1 MGLFWGS
8 EDAAKVNKERER
20 ERLEETDKRFKPLVL
35 ENYAGSGYASKEFGY
50 IIRDIQQ
57 AAGYNN
63 GLLSDM
69 YDMMKQLL
77 KENEEM
83 RNRLESLEKQMQ
95 QNANPPLGRAI

>member
-1 MGLFWGS
+1 MGLFWGN
-8 EDAAKVNKERER
+8 DDVKTKQPQVQKP
-20 ERLEETDKRFKPLVL
+20 EETDPRFKPLYVL
-35 ENYAGSGYASKEFGY
+35 SQGGGAAAGKEFGY

-83 RNRLESLEKQMQ
+83 RNRLESLEKQVQ
-95 QNANPPLGRAI
+95 QNVNPPLERAI

>member
-8 EDAAKVNKERER
+8 EDAAKVNKEREH

-57 AAGYNN
+57 AASYNN
-63 GLLSDM
+63 KFLSKM
-69 YDMMKQLL
+69 YDMMQQLL

-83 RNRLESLEKQMQ
+83 RYRLESLEKQVQ
-95 QNANPPLGRAI
+95 QNANPSLERVI

>member
-1 MGLFWGS
+1 MGLFWGN
-8 EDAAKVNKERER
+8 DDVKATQPQVQKQ
-20 ERLEETDKRFKPLVL
+20 EETDPRLKPLYVL
-35 ENYAGSGYASKEFGY
+35 SQGGGAAAGKEFGY

-83 RNRLESLEKQMQ
+83 RNRLESLEKQVQ
-95 QNANPPLGRAI
+95 QNVNPPLERAI

>member
-1 MGLFWGS
+1 MGLFWGND
-8 EDAAKVNKERER
+8 EVKAKQPQVQKQKQK
-20 ERLEETDKRFKPLVL
+20 ETDPRFEPLVL